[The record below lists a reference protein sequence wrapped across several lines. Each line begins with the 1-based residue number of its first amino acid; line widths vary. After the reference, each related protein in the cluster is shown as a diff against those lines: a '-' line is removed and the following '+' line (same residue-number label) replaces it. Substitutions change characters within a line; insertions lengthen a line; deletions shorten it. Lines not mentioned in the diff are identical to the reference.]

1 MQLQD
6 TLTKEVKE
14 TLRELQRTLRAKKA
28 RDLFH
33 KLRLR
38 VKRDN
43 MVMVS
48 YRGKIKK
55 ILYGGIWHR
64 PVIINDKLYL
74 ISRGKSIEYL
84 S

>member
-6 TLTKEVKE
+6 ALTREVRE
-14 TLRELQRTLRAKKA
+14 SLDELQRTLRAKKA

-33 KLRLR
+33 RLRLR

-48 YRGKIKK
+48 HRGKIKK
-55 ILYGGIWHR
+55 ILYGGTWHR

-74 ISRGKSIEYL
+74 ISRGESIEYL